1 MRPEEVT
8 LESISIEHPDGHRDQ
23 AVYDTVRFRVFP
35 PDHPNS
41 FVVPISVN
49 TDQYGQGEVERH
61 ARFGF
66 HRILRSLAEATREWD
81 RLDQRPM

>member
-8 LESISIEHPDGHRDQ
+8 LESISIEGRRGHRDQ
-23 AVYDTVRFRVFP
+23 AVYDTVCFRIFP

-49 TDQYGQGEVERH
+49 TGQYGKDEVERQ
-61 ARFGF
+61 ARFVF
-66 HRILRSLAEATREWD
+66 HRILRSLAEATQEWD
-81 RLDQRPM
+81 RLDQRPT